1 MQDEL
6 AELRALVKQNLALT
20 EDIAHQVRKM
30 RRAAIWGRVFQLVW
44 WGAIIIVSGAAYL
57 YYLQPY
63 IQKVIDIYEQVSGT
77 PTTSY
82 QPPNINKAVEDFVKS
97 LGPTQK

>member
-6 AELRALVKQNLALT
+6 TELRALVKQNLALT
-20 EDIAHQVRKM
+20 EDIGHQVRKM
-30 RRAAIWGRVFQLVW
+30 RRAALWGRVFQLVW
-44 WGAIIIVSGAAYL
+44 WGAIIVVSGAAYL

-77 PTTSY
+77 TTTTY
-82 QPPNINKAVEDFVKS
+82 QSPDINKAVEQFVKS